1 MSTRT
6 DGSYLPSP
14 ARFDAR
20 TGPARPVRA
29 ERPVRDGLR
38 VASARLRRREATL
51 RRLRHHHI
59 RAGATTPTP
68 RQRARHR
75 RARAGARASIP
86 FATAAVKES
95 PLAHAT
101 AETPTLSWRAAID
114 FKRIKEN
121 AEARQANAD
130 KRAAQCDVAKVWT
143 STIAFQSLNRECDEI
158 RELRNANAKSMKGKL
173 EPDVRAALIA
183 EGKDLKDQLAAI
195 EGDLNALEVA
205 LQVEGQKIPNDTHP
219 EVPLGGEEMAVL
231 RREVG
236 AKRDFSFEA
245 ASHVD
250 VGERLGMFDF
260 ETGGKV
266 CGSRF
271 VYLTGAGAML
281 ELALINWAMAKVVSK
296 GFKPM
301 VVPDLVRQN
310 TMEKCG
316 FQPRAENTQVYNIEN
331 SDLCL
336 AGTAEILL
344 GGVCMDEVVDAEAL
358 PDQDGGVFALLP
370 HRGGRRRRGHA
381 RHVPPAPVL
390 QGGDVRG
397 LHARAVR
404 RDLHDELISIEEE
417 MYTELGFHFKVLDM
431 SSEDLGAPAYRKFDI
446 EAWMPALERYGE
458 ISSASNC
465 TDYQAS
471 RLNIKYRP
479 EAKDGKKQPLAH
491 CHTLNATACAVPRM
505 IITILENFQNED
517 GSVDVPEP
525 LRPFLGGKEKLTPED
540 VAA

>member
-1 MSTRT
+1 MNVPRPGTLPTAAHVEASTLSRPA
-6 DGSYLPSP
+6 SRAAHPVSP
-14 ARFDAR
+14 RSR
-20 TGPARPVRA
+20 SPRQ
-29 ERPVRDGLR
+29 
-38 VASARLRRREATL
+38 ATL
-51 RRLRHHHI
+51 
-59 RAGATTPTP
+59 AW
-68 RQRARHR
+68 
-75 RARAGARASIP
+75 
-86 FATAAVKES
+86 K
-95 PLAHAT
+95 
-101 AETPTLSWRAAID
+101 AAID

-121 AEARQANAD
+121 AEAIQANAD
-130 KRAAQCDVAKVWT
+130 KRAAPCDVAKVVDLYDRYQ
-143 STIAFQSLNRECDEI
+143 ALNREVDEI
-158 RELRNANAKSMKGKL
+158 REKRNANAKSMKGKL

-271 VYLTGAGAML
+271 VYLTGVGAML

-301 VVPDLVRQN
+301 VVPDLVRQA

-344 GGVCMDEVVDAEAL
+344 GGVYMDEVVTEKELPIKMAAFSHCFRTEA
-358 PDQDGGVFALLP
+358 GAAGAAT
-370 HRGGRRRRGHA
+370 RGMYR
-381 RHVPPAPVL
+381 
-390 QGGDVRG
+390 
-397 LHARAVR
+397 LHQFSKVEMFIISTPKQSEA
-404 RDLHDELISIEEE
+404 LHDELISIEEE
-417 MYTELGFHFKVLDM
+417 MYSELGFHFKVLDM
-431 SSEDLGAPAYRKFDI
+431 SSEDLGAPAYRKFDV

-465 TDYQAS
+465 TDYQAR